1 MVRSV
6 CTNLAS
12 RWRQVGPSLAPARL
26 QPSAGWR
33 PTPTP
38 PLHMQT
44 CIHTDIHTDIHTYLH
59 THMHAGAH
67 PYIHAYILTCSQSCT
82 HTYINPCTHT
92 WARLRALPLGAGGES
107 QRCWQMRGGEP
118 HAEYAGLPHVLG
130 PETAPLGL
138 RATGQR
144 HRFSRSTPS
153 QLTQS
158 ALDTQLAP
166 LGLHATGQRHR
177 SSRSTPPQLAQSALA
192 TQLKMRRIQH
202 GACTCS
208 ETVSDHI
215 GGGCGLFVGRL
226 GDAQT
231 NTGLSQFLCTPALW
245 VMSPTR

>member
-1 MVRSV
+1 MM
-6 CTNLAS
+6 CAS
-12 RWRQVGPSLAPARL
+12 EECGAQCLHELGESLAPGWPQLGA
-26 QPSAGWR
+26 SAAATKCWME
-33 PTPTP
+33 THTNPTP
-38 PLHMQT
+38 PHADMHTYRHTYRHTYILTYTHACRRTSIHT
-44 CIHTDIHTDIHTYLH
+44 CIHTDMLPVMYTYIHKPMH
-59 THMHAGAH
+59 THMGAASSA
-67 PYIHAYILTCSQSCT
+67 PVGSRRRVATMLA
-82 HTYINPCTHT
+82 N
-92 WARLRALPLGAGGES
+92 A
-107 QRCWQMRGGEP
+107 GGEP

-158 ALDTQLAP
+158 ALD
-166 LGLHATGQRHR
+166 
-177 SSRSTPPQLAQSALA
+177 